1 MIVNELLIE
10 KGITKYALAK
20 LSGLP
25 HTTVIDICNGKSK
38 IEKCSGE
45 TLYKIAKA
53 LNVQIENLLRE
64 VMHPHPEA
72 SDDEYRPSFEI
83 FKSNVCHMVKNS
95 GDTDFLI
102 SILKSDDITTLWEKK
117 WFPESLYLLA
127 MVDYLCRINDLPLCD
142 EYEPMRQTRLNKT
155 LYPTGIVTL
164 CAALDS
170 DKPKRES
177 LNQAI
182 PEFLRFNIVENE
194 VSNVC

>member
-1 MIVNELLIE
+1 MNELLKE

-20 LSGLP
+20 QSGLP
-25 HTTVIDICNGKSK
+25 HTTVIDICSGKAK

-45 TLYKIAKA
+45 TLYKIAKT

-64 VMHPHPEA
+64 AMHSHSEA
-72 SDDEYRPSFEI
+72 SNDEHRPSFEV
-83 FKSNVCHMVKNS
+83 FKSNVCHMVKDN

-102 SILKSDDITTLWEKK
+102 SILRSDEIIALWGKK

-142 EYEPMRQTRLNKT
+142 EYESMRQARLSKT

-164 CAALDS
+164 CAALNS
-170 DKPKRES
+170 DKPKEES
-177 LNQAI
+177 LAQAI

-194 VSNVC
+194 VRNVC